1 MVAQSGL
8 HVIVT
13 IIALN
18 RLGYTTFLIST
29 RLASPALVQ
38 LLTLADCR
46 TVLTTPTYEPVL
58 AEVSKER
65 EIVTL
70 PLIMHSDYYG
80 KTAPVVTRAYD
91 PESETKKVAV
101 IIHSSG
107 STGLPKPIY
116 LTNYSIVSAAA
127 VHMNMRALL
136 TSPLFHSH
144 GFYEVFRSIY
154 SKKPLY
160 IYNYALPLTN
170 QNVVKAVEYVK
181 PEIFHTVPYVI
192 KMVAESEEG
201 IQTLTSIRLI
211 LYGGSSFP
219 EDLGNQLVKRGV
231 FLAANYGV

>member
-1 MVAQSGL
+1 M
-8 HVIVT
+8 IIT

-18 RLGYTTFLIST
+18 RLGYSTFLMST

-38 LLTLADCR
+38 LLKLANCQ

-58 AEVSKER
+58 AEVAKER
-65 EIVTL
+65 ELVTL
-70 PLIMHSDYYG
+70 PMIMHSDYYG
-80 KTAPVVTRAYD
+80 KSAPAVSRKYD
-91 PESETKKVAV
+91 PERESKKVAV

-116 LTNYSIVSAAA
+116 LTNYSCVSAFA
-127 VHMNMRALL
+127 VHMNMRGLL

-144 GFYEVFRSIY
+144 GFYEVFRAIY

-160 IYNYALPLTN
+160 IANYALPLTS
-170 QNVVKAVEYVK
+170 QSVVQVVKYAK

-201 IQTLTSIRLI
+201 IQTLASLRII

-219 EDLGNQLVKRGV
+219 DDLGHQLVRRGV